1 MNASLHSRR
10 SCVSRA
16 RAAATAGARCRT
28 RQLALTCSLSSSV
41 SVRDKMVPAS
51 VAPGRSES
59 AARARSCLPVVV
71 VREIARCIVASS
83 PKASIFLSTSSPSC
97 VFSRTKSTSPLAASA
112 CAAVLASTNGRNGIN
127 THSAASSWSLWAFF
141 LAAAARKSS
150 SARRASAT
158 ASGSDACVRC
168 ILPRRRTGAS
178 PRAATAPSLDA
189 PGGLEKNRDT
199 TFVAEGCDTR
209 GWGRDV
215 RGRREIGF
223 KTCGDRSHGR
233 GEG

>member
-41 SVRDKMVPAS
+41 SVRDKIVPAS

-71 VREIARCIVASS
+71 VREIASCIVASS
-83 PKASIFLSTSSPSC
+83 PNRSSISSPSC

-127 THSAASSWSLWAFF
+127 TDSAASSWSLWAFF

-233 GEG
+233 GEV